1 MQRNN
6 SLSRLVAKLKISKR
20 KKKKDNHTLETGSPF
35 QYRGWDKGW
44 WSFLFAQN

>member
-6 SLSRLVAKLKISKR
+6 SLSRLVAKLKISKK

-35 QYRGWDKGW
+35 QYRG
-44 WSFLFAQN
+44 